1 VRALAAVLALGW
13 AAGAR
18 AQAADPDPWLGQD
31 KALHFAA
38 SAGIAGTGYG
48 LAGLWQPPPDEVHR
62 LALVDPVAMLES
74 LRTTGFDVQ
83 AIPSYGALSLP
94 PGGAAS
100 QAGRSLADAGR
111 SIPGCSLRKWQ
122 MRVVG
127 CSDLLSVQPGWKHR
141 RNPTRRQCF
150 EY

>member
-1 VRALAAVLALGW
+1 MRALAAVLALGW

-62 LALVDPVAMLES
+62 LAIGGSAGLAAGVAKELLDLAGLGMPSWRDLAWDVAGTAFGLALAWAVDRLVLRPLLLRPAGPAGTLQRSGDTAWS
-74 LRTTGFDVQ
+74 L
-83 AIPSYGALSLP
+83 ALS
-94 PGGAAS
+94 A
-100 QAGRSLADAGR
+100 
-111 SIPGCSLRKWQ
+111 CW
-122 MRVVG
+122 
-127 CSDLLSVQPGWKHR
+127 
-141 RNPTRRQCF
+141 
-150 EY
+150 